1 MLNCN
6 RSTNNL
12 SKVCKTF
19 MRDQLC
25 ITTSLFFK
33 AFFKTKRK
41 VDDQKEYLAIKL
53 KEELKT

>member
-1 MLNCN
+1 
-6 RSTNNL
+6 
-12 SKVCKTF
+12 

-33 AFFKTKRK
+33 TFFKTKRK